1 MSLPDITDTTDTT
14 AAARVAVVGGHGK
27 VAQHLLTELS
37 RRGRTPVALVRSD
50 SYRNELEALGAE
62 VRLLDI
68 EQEGAD
74 SFAAAFA
81 GCDAVVFAAGGGP
94 DGNIE
99 RKRTVDLEG
108 ALKSIDGAR
117 AAGIRRLV
125 QVSAIGVDEPLP
137 EDTDPVWRAYVEAK
151 RDADAALRATDLDW
165 TVVRP
170 GRLTDDRATGRVALG
185 DAARGE
191 VTRADVAAVIAAV
204 LDDPRTVRHQWDL
217 VGGDIPVDDAI
228 EQLVATD

>member
-1 MSLPDITDTTDTT
+1 MSTPDNTG
-14 AAARVAVVGGHGK
+14 AARVAVVGGHGK

-50 SYRNELEALGAE
+50 SYRSELEALGAE

-74 SFAAAFA
+74 SFATAFA

-99 RKRTVDLEG
+99 RKRTVDLDG
-108 ALKSIDGAR
+108 ALKSIEGAR
-117 AAGIRRLV
+117 AAGIRRIV
-125 QVSAIGVDEPLP
+125 QVSAIGVDEPLAV
-137 EDTDPVWRAYVEAK
+137 DTEPVWRAYVEAK

-165 TVVRP
+165 TVLRP
-170 GRLTDDRATGRVALG
+170 GRLTDDAATGRVALG
-185 DAARGE
+185 DAPRGE

-204 LDDPRTVRHQWDL
+204 LDDPRTARHQWDL
-217 VGGDIPVDDAI
+217 VGGEIPVTEAI